1 MTAPA
6 ALSPAPTPRITR
18 FRPIYRCLGYV
29 ENAQGYRRYAVAFG
43 DPERIVIRRVGEMT
57 GLEFLLTVY
66 ADPGHWRHLFPRP
79 AGRRAGVDCHQ
90 AAAWFV
96 RECSKAG
103 PFKQHE
109 CRPITRVPTTSPRR
123 RGS

>member
-6 ALSPAPTPRITR
+6 ATSPAPTPPITR
-18 FRPIYRCLGYV
+18 YRPIYRCLGYV
-29 ENAQGYRRYAVAFG
+29 ENTQGYRRYAIAFG
-43 DPERIVIRRVGEMT
+43 DPERVVIRRVGEMT
-57 GLEFLLTVY
+57 GLEFLLTIY

-96 RECSKAG
+96 KECAKAG

-109 CRPITRVPTTSPRR
+109 RHTAGPALMR
-123 RGS
+123 

>member
-6 ALSPAPTPRITR
+6 AALSPTTVAPRVTR
-18 FRPIYRCLGYV
+18 FSPIYRCLGYV
-29 ENAQGYRRYAVAFG
+29 ENAQGYRRYVIAFG
-43 DPERIVIRRVGEMT
+43 DPERVVIRRVGEMT

-79 AGRRAGVDCHQ
+79 AGRRAGVDSQQ

-96 RECSKAG
+96 KECNKAG
-103 PFKQHE
+103 PLKQHK
-109 CRPITRVPTTSPRR
+109 RHPAAAASTP
-123 RGS
+123 

>member
-6 ALSPAPTPRITR
+6 ATPTSPRITR

-43 DPERIVIRRVGEMT
+43 DPERIVIRRAAEMA

-79 AGRRAGVDCHQ
+79 AGRRAGVDCQQ

-103 PFKQHE
+103 PFKQHAHLT
-109 CRPITRVPTTSPRR
+109 PPVSAPRVRC
-123 RGS
+123 

>member
-6 ALSPAPTPRITR
+6 ATSPAPTPPITR

-29 ENAQGYRRYAVAFG
+29 ENAQGYRRYVIAFG
-43 DPERIVIRRVGEMT
+43 DPERAVIRRVGEMT
-57 GLEFLLTVY
+57 GLEFLLTIY

-79 AGRRAGVDCHQ
+79 AGRRAGVDCQQ

-96 RECSKAG
+96 RECTKAG
-103 PFKQHE
+103 PFKQHAHLT
-109 CRPITRVPTTSPRR
+109 PPVSAPRVRC
-123 RGS
+123 